1 MTRHIMV
8 LLHPQREE
16 SATAAVSV
24 FKALLDD
31 GITPVVLDEEVVDI
45 GTRSSRAD
53 FEQSLLHRC
62 VVIDPSQ
69 LATWKSECELVIVLG
84 GDGTILRAAE
94 RFHGSGVP
102 LMGVNLGHVGFLAE
116 SEREDLAEAVHRASQ
131 RDYLVEERLAL
142 DVSVWHEGE
151 NIFNAWALNE
161 ATVEKTTKSRMIDVV
176 LGVDSRP
183 VSSFGCD
190 GVILA
195 TPTGSTAYSFSAGGP
210 IVWPEV
216 EALLLVPISAHA
228 LFAEPLVVGPNSRLG
243 VEISQANPDFSAVL
257 WCDGRRAMELPA
269 GARIEAR
276 RSESPIK
283 LARLHTGPFT
293 DRLVAK
299 FRLPVSGWKGPI
311 EEAGRRRG
319 GTDDL

>member
-1 MTRHIMV
+1 MV
-8 LLHPQREE
+8 LLHPQRED
-16 SATAAVSV
+16 SAVAAVQV
-24 FKALLDD
+24 WKALLDD
-31 GITPVVLDEEVVDI
+31 GITPVVLDEEILDVAS
-45 GTRSSRAD
+45 RSSYPD
-53 FEQSLLHRC
+53 VHQDLLSRC
-62 VVIDPSQ
+62 VIISASQ
-69 LATWKSECELVIVLG
+69 LATWKTKCELVIVLG

-102 LMGVNLGHVGFLAE
+102 LMGINLGHVGFLAE
-116 SEREDLAEAVHRASQ
+116 SEKEDLAEAVHRASE

-151 NIFNAWALNE
+151 QIYSAWALNE
-161 ATVEKTTKSRMIDVV
+161 ATVEKTSKSRMIDVV

-183 VSSFGCD
+183 VSAFGCD

-228 LFAEPLVVGPNSRLG
+228 LFTEPLVVNPNSRLG
-243 VEISQANPDFSAVL
+243 VEITPSNPDFAAVL
-257 WCDGRRAMELPA
+257 WCDGRRALELPA
-269 GARIEAR
+269 GARVEAK

-299 FRLPVSGWKGPI
+299 FRLPVSGWRGPI
-311 EEAGRRRG
+311 EG
-319 GTDDL
+319 G

>member
-16 SATAAVSV
+16 SAVAAISV
-24 FKALLDD
+24 FRALLDD
-31 GITPVVLDEEVVDI
+31 GIIPVVLSDEITGIAAGSPRVELDAAALDDCI
-45 GTRSSRAD
+45 I
-53 FEQSLLHRC
+53 
-62 VVIDPSQ
+62 IDPSE
-69 LATWKSECELVIVLG
+69 LGAWKSKCELVIVLG

-94 RFHGSGVP
+94 RFHGSGAP

-131 RDYLVEERLAL
+131 RDYLVEERLAI

-151 NIFNAWALNE
+151 KIFKAWALNE
-161 ATVEKTTKSRMIDVV
+161 ATVEKTTKSRMIDVI
-176 LGVDSRP
+176 LGVDARP

-228 LFAEPLVVGPNSRLG
+228 LFAEPLVVSPNSRLG
-243 VEISQANPDFSAVL
+243 VEVSTNNPDHSAVL
-257 WCDGRRAMELPA
+257 WCDGRRALELPA
-269 GARIEAR
+269 GARVEAT
-276 RSESPIK
+276 RSVSPIR

-299 FRLPVSGWKGPI
+299 FRLPVSGWRGPI
-311 EEAGRRRG
+311 KEA
-319 GTDDL
+319 

>member
-1 MTRHIMV
+1 MSRYIMV
-8 LLHPQREE
+8 LLHPQRED
-16 SATAAVSV
+16 SAVAAVQV
-24 FKALLDD
+24 WKALLDD
-31 GITPVVLDEEVVDI
+31 GITPVVLDEEILDVAS
-45 GTRSSRAD
+45 RSSYPD
-53 FEQSLLHRC
+53 VHQDLLSRC
-62 VVIDPSQ
+62 VIISASQ
-69 LATWKSECELVIVLG
+69 LATWKSKCELVIVLG

-102 LMGVNLGHVGFLAE
+102 LMGINLGHVGFLAE
-116 SEREDLAEAVHRASQ
+116 SEKEDLAEAVHRASE

-151 NIFNAWALNE
+151 QIYSAWALNE
-161 ATVEKTTKSRMIDVV
+161 ATVEKTSKSRMIDVV

-183 VSSFGCD
+183 VSAFGCD

-228 LFAEPLVVGPNSRLG
+228 LFTEPLVVNPNSRLG
-243 VEISQANPDFSAVL
+243 VEITPSNPDFAAVL
-257 WCDGRRAMELPA
+257 WCDGRRALELPA
-269 GARIEAR
+269 GARVEAK

-299 FRLPVSGWKGPI
+299 FRLPVSGWRGPI
-311 EEAGRRRG
+311 EG
-319 GTDDL
+319 G

>member
-1 MTRHIMV
+1 MV
-8 LLHPQREE
+8 LLHPQRED
-16 SATAAVSV
+16 SAVAAVQV
-24 FKALLDD
+24 WKALLDA
-31 GITPVVLDEEVVDI
+31 GITPVVLDEEILVI
-45 GTRSSRAD
+45 ASRSSYPAVHQ
-53 FEQSLLHRC
+53 ELLSRC
-62 VVIDPSQ
+62 VIINASDLPEWR
-69 LATWKSECELVIVLG
+69 AKCELVIVLG

-102 LMGVNLGHVGFLAE
+102 LMGINLGHVGFLAE
-116 SEREDLAEAVHRASQ
+116 SEKEDLDEAVHRAAA

-142 DVSVWHEGE
+142 DVAVWHEGE
-151 NIFNAWALNE
+151 IIYEAWALNE
-161 ATVEKTTKSRMIDVV
+161 VTVEKTSKARMIDVV

-210 IVWPEV
+210 IVWPDV

-228 LFAEPLVVGPNSRLG
+228 LFTEPLVVNPNSRLG
-243 VEISQANPDFSAVL
+243 VEITPSNPDFAAVL
-257 WCDGRRAMELPA
+257 WSDGRRGLELPA
-269 GARIEAR
+269 GSRVEAK

-299 FRLPVSGWKGPI
+299 FRLPVSGWRGPI
-311 EEAGRRRG
+311 EG
-319 GTDDL
+319 G

>member
-1 MTRHIMV
+1 MSRHIMV

-16 SATAAVSV
+16 SAVAAVSV
-24 FKALLDD
+24 WKALLDD
-31 GITPVVLDEEVVDI
+31 GIIPVVLDEEVLDFAA
-45 GTRSSRAD
+45 RSSHAGVQQD
-53 FEQSLLHRC
+53 LLSRC
-62 VVIDPSQ
+62 EVIDPAE
-69 LATWKSECELVIVLG
+69 LAIWKTKCELVIVLG

-142 DVSVWHEGE
+142 DVTVWHEGE
-151 NIFNAWALNE
+151 AIYNAWALNE
-161 ATVEKTTKSRMIDVV
+161 ATIEKTSKARMIDVV
-176 LGVDSRP
+176 LGVDARP

-195 TPTGSTAYSFSAGGP
+195 TPTGSTAYAFSAGGP

-216 EALLLVPISAHA
+216 EALLLIPISAHA
-228 LFAEPLVVGPNSRLG
+228 LFTEPLVVNPDSRLG
-243 VEISQANPDFSAVL
+243 VEISPSNPDFSAVL
-257 WCDGRRAMELPA
+257 WCDGRRALELPA
-269 GARIEAR
+269 GARIEAK
-276 RSESPIK
+276 RSQSPIK

-299 FRLPVSGWKGPI
+299 FRLPVSGWRGPI
-311 EEAGRRRG
+311 EEA
-319 GTDDL
+319 

>member
-1 MTRHIMV
+1 MV

-16 SATAAVSV
+16 SAVAAVSV
-24 FKALLDD
+24 WKALLDD
-31 GITPVVLDEEVVDI
+31 GIIPVVLDEEVLDFAA
-45 GTRSSRAD
+45 RSSHAGVQQ
-53 FEQSLLHRC
+53 ELLSRC
-62 VVIDPSQ
+62 EVIDPAE
-69 LATWKSECELVIVLG
+69 LAIWKTKCELVIVLG

-142 DVSVWHEGE
+142 DVTVWHEGE
-151 NIFNAWALNE
+151 AIYNAWALNE
-161 ATVEKTTKSRMIDVV
+161 ATIEKTSKARMIDVV
-176 LGVDSRP
+176 LGVDARP

-195 TPTGSTAYSFSAGGP
+195 TPTGSTAYAFSAGGP

-216 EALLLVPISAHA
+216 EALLLIPISAHA
-228 LFAEPLVVGPNSRLG
+228 LFTEPLVVNPDSRLG
-243 VEISQANPDFSAVL
+243 VEISPNNPDFSAVL
-257 WCDGRRAMELPA
+257 WCDGRRALELPA
-269 GARIEAR
+269 GARIEAK
-276 RSESPIK
+276 RSQSPIK

-299 FRLPVSGWKGPI
+299 FRLPVSGWRGPI
-311 EEAGRRRG
+311 EEA
-319 GTDDL
+319 